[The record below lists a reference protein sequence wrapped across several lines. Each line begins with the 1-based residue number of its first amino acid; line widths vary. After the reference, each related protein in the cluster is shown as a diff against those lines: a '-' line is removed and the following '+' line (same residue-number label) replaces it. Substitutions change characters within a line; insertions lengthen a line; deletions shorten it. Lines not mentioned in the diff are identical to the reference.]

1 MTPPDVHDALKRLEI
16 QVPDDV
22 MAQLAE
28 YLAFLLETNKTMNL
42 TAIRDEAVAWHRMI
56 VDSLTILPGL
66 IELQTGATVLDIGT
80 GGGLPGV
87 PIAIARPDLK
97 VSLLESVGKKCKFL
111 NEVKDKLGL
120 KNLTVLNGRAENFGK
135 EADHREKYDLVVSR
149 ALGPMNVIL
158 EFMLP
163 FAKVEGGIIAMKG
176 PKAIEELNESG
187 DALQLLGAGDLE
199 IFEAYPES
207 FENDLIFVT
216 IAKEHPTPPEYPREP
231 GTPKRSPL

>member
-1 MTPPDVHDALKRLEI
+1 MIPTDVHDALNRLEI

-66 IELQTGATVLDIGT
+66 IELEAGATVLDIGT
-80 GGGLPGV
+80 GGGLPGI

-111 NEVKDKLGL
+111 NEVKDKLDL
-120 KNLTVLNGRAENFGK
+120 ENLAVLNGRAENFGK

-207 FENDLIFVT
+207 FENDLVFVT